1 MRGQVKLTGQLFLDS
16 SFQEGRKSRRTLK
29 NDEGACD
36 LDGRKRKPRNEKA
49 LNNQGSN
56 EQNVAEA

>member
-1 MRGQVKLTGQLFLDS
+1 VHGQVKLAGQLFLDS
-16 SFQEGRKSRRTLK
+16 SFQEGRKGRRALK

-49 LNNQGSN
+49 LNNQDSN
-56 EQNVAEA
+56 KENVAEA